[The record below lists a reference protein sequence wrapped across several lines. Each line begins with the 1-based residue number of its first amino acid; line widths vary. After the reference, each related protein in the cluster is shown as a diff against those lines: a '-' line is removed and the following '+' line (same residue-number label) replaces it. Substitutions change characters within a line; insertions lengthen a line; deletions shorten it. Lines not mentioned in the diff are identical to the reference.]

1 MKLKYPIQKVRAPV
15 QVVIRVILGRD
26 TDTVEEGGTVVY
38 LVERLEDDTHVEL
51 IITLHQ
57 FQSLVDDITMQLMMK
72 YRGLDQDTDQE
83 VREVVVHRVLGLGLV
98 RDRVPDLHIVEE
110 STSRQRSIVVIL
122 NQRELIERNLYIL

>member
-1 MKLKYPIQKVRAPV
+1 VKLKYPIQKVRAPV

-57 FQSLVDDITMQLMMK
+57 FQSLVEDITMQLMMK

-83 VREVVVHRVLGLGLV
+83 VREVVVHRVLGLV
-98 RDRVPDLHIVEE
+98 RDRVPDLHTAEE
-110 STSRQRSIVVIL
+110 STSHQRSIVVIL

>member
-1 MKLKYPIQKVRAPV
+1 VKLKYPIQKVRAPV

-57 FQSLVDDITMQLMMK
+57 FQSLVEDITMQLMMK
-72 YRGLDQDTDQE
+72 YRGLDQDTDQG
-83 VREVVVHRVLGLGLV
+83 VREVVVHRVLGLV
-98 RDRVPDLHIVEE
+98 RDRVPDLHTAEE
-110 STSRQRSIVVIL
+110 STSHQRSIVVIL

>member
-38 LVERLEDDTHVEL
+38 LVERLEDDMHVEL

-57 FQSLVDDITMQLMMK
+57 FQSLVEDITMQLMMK
-72 YRGLDQDTDQE
+72 YRGLDQDTDQG
-83 VREVVVHRVLGLGLV
+83 VREVVVHRVLGLV
-98 RDRVPDLHIVEE
+98 RDRVPDLHTAEE
-110 STSRQRSIVVIL
+110 STSHQRSIVVIL